1 MANYMAM
8 IWRNCLERGSQ
19 EFSKCPVRYKNQVRI
34 LLKQDVKDQ
43 IIRVEDYEKIT
54 GEKYEDESA
63 NASANTA
70 SSSTTS
76 TTSTDTTTK

>member
-1 MANYMAM
+1 MFMAR
-8 IWRNCLERGSQ
+8 IWKRRIEDGTQ
-19 EFSKCPVRYKNQVRI
+19 QFGKCPTRYKNQVRE

-63 NASANTA
+63 NANTA
-70 SSSTTS
+70 SIS
-76 TTSTDTTTK
+76 TTSTDTTK